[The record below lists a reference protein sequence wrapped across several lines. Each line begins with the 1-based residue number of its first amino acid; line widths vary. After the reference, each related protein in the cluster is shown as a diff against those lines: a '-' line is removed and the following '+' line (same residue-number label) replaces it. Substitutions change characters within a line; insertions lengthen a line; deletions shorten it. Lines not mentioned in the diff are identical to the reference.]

1 MPWYDCVMPNP
12 FEKLLASFAPKK
24 GGNGVV
30 GVDIGSAF
38 IKVVELHKK
47 NGKAV
52 LDTYGEIALG
62 PLASLEV
69 GQATNLTTDKLVE
82 ATNDLFLEANVKSRN
97 LVFSLPLTSTLVTV
111 IEMPDVGEAKL
122 KDMIPMEARKYIP
135 TSVSEVSLSH
145 WVIPKIS
152 RTYIDPD
159 KADAEKGAPAK
170 VDVLLAAVHNDVL
183 AKYTDIAKKLG
194 ATATAFEIEIFSTIR
209 STMSRDT
216 TATMVVDIGAGNT
229 KIAIVEEGVLRSSH
243 LINVGSQDA
252 TLALS
257 RAKSISLLRAE
268 EIKREFGLL
277 GDPSDASIAEITRL
291 AVERIFSEA
300 SRIMMN
306 YQHEKRVS
314 INRVVLSG
322 GGVLMKGVMDLA
334 QKSFE
339 TTVVNGDPFAKVES
353 PAAITPLLKESGP
366 EFAVAIGLALRN
378 L

>member
-1 MPWYDCVMPNP
+1 MPNP
-12 FEKLLASFAPKK
+12 FEKLLASFASKK
-24 GGNGVV
+24 GGNSVV

-82 ATNDLFLEANVKSRN
+82 ATNDLFQEANVKSRN

-145 WVIPKIS
+145 WIIPKIA

-183 AKYTDIAKKLG
+183 AKYTEIAKKLG

-209 STMSRDT
+209 STMSRDA

-257 RAKSISLLRAE
+257 RAKGISLLKAE

-277 GDPSDASIAEITRL
+277 GDPTDPSIAEITRL

-314 INRVVLSG
+314 INRVILSG

-339 TTVVNGDPFAKVES
+339 TTVENGDPFAKVES